1 VKGIL
6 TIKNSNE
13 LMEEG
18 FEYQTRKLFK
28 SGNALL
34 VKGDVKTNFNLI
46 RQLIIDEIPEP
57 KEGSP
62 RGIVLL
68 SNDKLATEF
77 HEFIQDSFKKLDLTA
92 DLVIERGH
100 RVQQRNDLYFGTE
113 LIIGTPKRL
122 CELYFQNGFNIG
134 ELKLFMILDI
144 NEVFS
149 KGLKGFVNRLSE
161 SLPKC
166 KKLVFES
173 SGKEERVNIYC
184 KEFLSPFK
192 RISE

>member
-134 ELKLFMILDI
+134 ELKLFMVLDI

>member
-1 VKGIL
+1 MKGIL

-134 ELKLFMILDI
+134 ELKLFMVLDI

-149 KGLKGFVNRLSE
+149 KGFKGFVNRLSE

>member
-1 VKGIL
+1 
-6 TIKNSNE
+6 
-13 LMEEG
+13 MEEG

-34 VKGDVKTNFNLI
+34 AKGDVKNNFNLI

-77 HEFIQDSFKKLDLTA
+77 HEFIQDSFKKLDLTS
-92 DLVIERGH
+92 DLIIEKGH
-100 RVQQRNDLYFGTE
+100 RVRQRNDLYFGTE
-113 LIIGTPKRL
+113 LIIGTPKRV

-134 ELKLFMILDI
+134 ELKLFMVLDI
-144 NEVFS
+144 NEVFR
-149 KGLKGFVNRLSE
+149 KGFKGFVNRLSE
-161 SLPKC
+161 SLPRC
-166 KKLVFES
+166 KRLVFES
-173 SGKEERVNIYC
+173 SGKEERVNAYC

>member
-1 VKGIL
+1 MKGIL

-134 ELKLFMILDI
+134 ELKLFMVLDI

>member
-1 VKGIL
+1 M
-6 TIKNSNE
+6 NE
-13 LMEEG
+13 E
-18 FEYQTRKLFK
+18 FETQTRKLFK
-28 SGNALL
+28 SGNAL
-34 VKGDVKTNFNLI
+34 VAKGDVKTNFNLI
-46 RQLIIDEIPEP
+46 LQLIIDEIPEP

-92 DLVIERGH
+92 DLVIEKGH

-113 LIIGTPKRL
+113 LIIGNPKRV

-134 ELKLFMILDI
+134 ELKLFMVLDI

-149 KGLKGFVNRLSE
+149 KGFKGFVNRLSE
-161 SLPKC
+161 SLPRC
-166 KKLVFES
+166 KRLVFES

-184 KEFLSPFK
+184 NEFLSPFK

>member
-1 VKGIL
+1 MKGIL

-18 FEYQTRKLFK
+18 FEFQTRKLFK
-28 SGNALL
+28 SGNALV

>member
-1 VKGIL
+1 MKGIL
-6 TIKNSNE
+6 TIKNSNN
-13 LMEEG
+13 MNEE
-18 FEYQTRKLFK
+18 FETQTRKLFK
-28 SGNALL
+28 SGNAL
-34 VKGDVKTNFNLI
+34 VAKGDVKTNFNLI
-46 RQLIIDEIPEP
+46 LQLIIDEIPEP

-92 DLVIERGH
+92 DLVIEKGH

-113 LIIGTPKRL
+113 LIIGTPKRV

-134 ELKLFMILDI
+134 ELKLFMVLDI

-149 KGLKGFVNRLSE
+149 KGFKGFVNRLSE
-161 SLPKC
+161 SLPRC
-166 KKLVFES
+166 KRLVFES

-184 KEFLSPFK
+184 NEFLSPFK